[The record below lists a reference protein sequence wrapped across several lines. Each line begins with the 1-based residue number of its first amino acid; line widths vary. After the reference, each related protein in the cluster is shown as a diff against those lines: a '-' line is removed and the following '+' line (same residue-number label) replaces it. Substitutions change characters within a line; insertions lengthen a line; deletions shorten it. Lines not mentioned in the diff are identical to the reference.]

1 MNLSIRK
8 MRDIAAAG
16 FICLICAEPQSISAF
31 AQQLPSS
38 VEPGRIEKRFE
49 TPQMPRAVL
58 EPLLPDGDDPLPPEE
73 ANKIRFELKEIK
85 LIGNTVFGNIEL
97 SQFYQQHLGQQI
109 SLGTLYEI
117 SKAIASYYRNNG
129 YVLSRAMPP
138 AQRVENGIVAIEIV
152 EGFIA
157 TVELEGTIAGDQKL
171 IEAYAQKILASVP
184 LNNEVLER
192 YVLLINDLPGIRAKA
207 VLIPSFETR
216 GASDLILQI
225 AEDRWDVTGTVD
237 NRGTEFVGPGQ
248 VQLSGGLN
256 NLLGQF
262 ERLSGQSIVTQDT
275 DELKYFQLGYTQPI
289 GTEGTTLSL
298 SGNISWSSPGSTLKQ
313 FDVEGQNRALT
324 LSASHPIIRSRRK
337 NLSVRGTLNYKNSS
351 TDLRDNLLSEDR
363 IRAARIGVSGDVVDK
378 LRGISLI
385 DFELSQGLD
394 ILNASDSGNARRTR
408 TSGRPDFTKLTMNL
422 VRVQQIHGPFRA
434 ILGATGQYAF
444 SQLYASEEFGI
455 GGVPFGRAYDP
466 SEYTGDHGIAYRIE
480 GQYAVP
486 YENSYLRSVQLY
498 SFYDNGSVWR
508 IDHTTR
514 EARASAASAGLG
526 ARFNVMN
533 RVSGYI
539 EVADPLTGSVAT
551 RGDHGRKPRFFFSLS
566 ATL

>member
-1 MNLSIRK
+1 
-8 MRDIAAAG
+8 
-16 FICLICAEPQSISAF
+16 
-31 AQQLPSS
+31 
-38 VEPGRIEKRFE
+38 
-49 TPQMPRAVL
+49 MPRAVP
-58 EPLLPDGDDPLPPEE
+58 EPLLPPGDDPLPPEK
-73 ANKIRFELKEIK
+73 ANKIRFQLNEIK
-85 LIGNTVFGNIEL
+85 LIGNTVFGDLEL
-97 SQFYQQHLGQQI
+97 SQFYQEHLGQEI
-109 SLGTLYEI
+109 TLGTLYKI
-117 SKAIASYYRNNG
+117 SKAIATHYRNNG

-138 AQRVENGIVAIEIV
+138 AQRVENGVVAIEII

-157 TVELEGTIAGDQKL
+157 TVELEGTIEGNREL
-171 IEAYAQKILASVP
+171 IESYAQKILASVP
-184 LNNEVLER
+184 LNNKTLER

-207 VLIPSFETR
+207 VLIPSFETK
-216 GASDLILQI
+216 GASDLILQV
-225 AEDRWDVTGTVD
+225 AEDRWDVTGTID

-256 NLLGQF
+256 NFLGQF

-275 DELKYFQLGYTQPI
+275 DELKYLQLGYTQPI
-289 GTEGTTLSL
+289 GTEGTTLSM
-298 SGNISWSSPGSTLKQ
+298 SGNISWSSPGSNLKQ

-324 LSASHPIIRSRRK
+324 LSASHPIVRTRRK

-385 DFELSQGLD
+385 DVELSQGLD

-408 TSGRPDFTKLTMNL
+408 ASGRPDFTKITMNL

-434 ILGATGQYAF
+434 ILGANGQYAF
-444 SQLYASEEFGI
+444 SQVFASEEFGI

-486 YENSYLRSVQLY
+486 FESSYLRSLQLY

-514 EARASAASAGLG
+514 EVRASAASAGLG
-526 ARFNVMN
+526 ARFNIMN
-533 RVSGYI
+533 KVSGYM